1 MQNQVTRR
9 ISLKAALFVLIFTV
23 ALPPVSAAAQT
34 NPPPPP
40 PPPPPTPPTAPLN
53 VRSFGAV
60 GDGKT
65 KDTPAFQK
73 ALDACASAGGGTVA
87 VPAGNYLI
95 GSISLGSN
103 TTLRL
108 QPMTCLIGSADIDD
122 YPVVHSPWEADYSQ
136 GRRSLLSASKA
147 SHVTITGHGWICGPP
162 PSLRRANGANGSR
175 GARGPLLME
184 FSECDHVTLD
194 GFDTVYAG
202 SWSIHPLL
210 CRDFLAR
217 NLVIRSI
224 GVYGD
229 GIDVDSCSGVRIENC
244 NIDSGDDAIALK
256 SGRGLAAVQLARP
269 TENVEITHCSLISSN
284 YAGLGIGTELSGGIR
299 NVHMDHCIISGH
311 QNAIFIKSRDGR
323 AGFIDNILGENL
335 TVYNSPTFVA
345 IDLLDKGTQA
355 VDPVPGRIAQWTAA
369 SNIRF
374 SNVRVIDIAALVVA
388 GGIPA
393 DRPLDG
399 LTLSN
404 ITGNCGRAITLA
416 NMTHVV
422 LSNINVTGYQGP
434 LVTQSNVQGTGL
446 DGAK

>member
-1 MQNQVTRR
+1 MLTCMHIKPPPR
-9 ISLKAALFVLIFTV
+9 LILMILL
-23 ALPPVSAAAQT
+23 ALPSASSMAQT
-34 NPPPPP
+34 PAH
-40 PPPPPTPPTAPLN
+40 TPLN
-53 VRSFGAV
+53 VRDFGAL

-73 ALDACASAGGGTVA
+73 ALDACASAGGGTVR

-95 GSISLGSN
+95 GSLSLGSN
-103 TTLRL
+103 TTLAL
-108 QPMTCLIGSADIDD
+108 QSTTSLIGSPDIDD
-122 YPVVHSPWEADYSQ
+122 YPIVQSPWSADYSQ

-147 SHVTITGHGWICGPP
+147 SHVSITGRGWIIGPP
-162 PSLRRANGANGSR
+162 PSLRRGA

-184 FSECDHVTLD
+184 FSECDNVTLD
-194 GFDTVYAG
+194 GFATTFAG

-244 NIDSGDDAIALK
+244 NIDSGDDSIALK
-256 SGRGLAAVQLARP
+256 SGRGLTAVKLARP
-269 TENVEITHCSLISSN
+269 TENVEITRCSLISSN

-299 NVHMDHCIISGH
+299 NVHVDHCIISGH

-323 AGFIDNILGENL
+323 GGFIDNVFGENL
-335 TVYNSPTFVA
+335 TIYNSPTFVA

-355 VDPVPGRIAQWTAA
+355 VDPVPGKIDQWTAA
-369 SNIRF
+369 KNIRF
-374 SNVRVIDIAALVVA
+374 ENVHVIDVTDLILAAR
-388 GGIPA
+388 ISP

-399 LTLSN
+399 LTFTN
-404 ITGNCGRAITLA
+404 ITGNCTRAINLA
-416 NMTHVV
+416 NMTHVA

-434 LVTQSNVQGTGL
+434 LITKTNIQGTGL
-446 DGAK
+446 DAR

>member
-1 MQNQVTRR
+1 M
-9 ISLKAALFVLIFTV
+9 ISYMTATSLPRLTSILLLALLASF
-23 ALPPVSAAAQT
+23 ASAQT
-34 NPPPPP
+34 AAPAR
-40 PPPPPTPPTAPLN
+40 APLD
-53 VRSFGAV
+53 VRTFGAL

-65 KDTPAFQK
+65 KDTAAFQK
-73 ALDACASAGGGTVA
+73 ALDACTSAGGGVVT

-95 GSISLGSN
+95 GSLSIGSN
-103 TTLRL
+103 TTLQL
-108 QPMTCLIGSADIDD
+108 APMTSLVASPDIDD
-122 YPVVHSPWEADYSQ
+122 YPVVHSPWETNYSQ

-147 SHVTITGHGWICGPP
+147 SHITITGRGWIIGPP
-162 PSLRRANGANGSR
+162 PGVSR
-175 GARGPLLME
+175 TRGPRGPLLME
-184 FSECDHVTLD
+184 FDECDNVTLEN
-194 GFDTVYAG
+194 FSTEYAG

-210 CRDFLAR
+210 CHDLVVR

-244 NIDSGDDAIALK
+244 SIDSGDDSIALK
-256 SGRGLAAVQLARP
+256 SGRGLAAVKLARP
-269 TENVEITHCSLISSN
+269 TENVEISHCTLISSN

-299 NVHMDHCIISGH
+299 NVHIDHCVISGH

-355 VDPVPGRIAQWTAA
+355 ADPVPGKIEQWTAA

-374 SNVRVIDIAALVVA
+374 NNVHVMDVVDLFLA
-388 GGIPA
+388 KGISP

-404 ITGNCGRAITLA
+404 ITGNCTRAITLA
-416 NMTHVV
+416 NMSHVS
-422 LSNINVTGYQGP
+422 LSNINVTGYQGA
-434 LVTQSNVQGTGL
+434 LITQTNVQGTGL
-446 DGAK
+446 DGGAISGSR